1 MNGNA
6 TKNMTHLGQNN
17 IKKEVENNDLL
28 MLQDKQS
35 SVASTKKTIVS
46 AVNTLAAFIEKGSVP
61 LYNYIMIVFAV
72 VMILGVIGNLAIYLY
87 PSLDWDNSVEIANPI
102 IEYLSM
108 VDVLE
113 IGMRSESDIIHTRN
127 YETHLSQLNTTQIG
141 QYLNKANYSDQMSQ
155 TFKDAEIF
163 LRKVLSILFD
173 TSSSTLA
180 AEINSKF
187 ETMIP
192 ITNTGQST
200 ITNPADHLPKQ
211 TLAYREIQMIAVSDY
226 NYLRNHR
233 VFDYLLVPFFNTEVI
248 QYVKKRLINPWKDM
262 IDASIV
268 QSKEKAKKFGIIC
281 VVCMTPLFIPLYLI
295 FKKRAGLH

>member
-1 MNGNA
+1 MA
-6 TKNMTHLGQNN
+6 HLGQKNL
-17 IKKEVENNDLL
+17 KKEVENNDLL

-61 LYNYIMIVFAV
+61 LYNYILIVFAV
-72 VMILGVIGNLAIYLY
+72 VMVLGVMGNLAIYLY
-87 PSLDWDNSVEIANPI
+87 PSLNWDNSVEIANPI

-108 VDVLE
+108 SDVVE
-113 IGMRSESDIIHTRN
+113 IGMRSESDILHTRN
-127 YETHLSQLNTTQIG
+127 YEAHLSQLNTTQIG

-155 TFKDAEIF
+155 TFKDAEMF
-163 LRKVLSILFD
+163 LRKVLSIMFG

-180 AEINSKF
+180 VEIDSKF

-200 ITNPADHLPKQ
+200 ITNPADHLSKQ
-211 TLAYREIQMIAVSDY
+211 TLAYREIQMIAVCDY

-233 VFDYLLVPFFNTEVI
+233 IFDYLLVPFFNTEVI
-248 QYVKKRLINPWKDM
+248 QYVKKSYINPWKDM
-262 IDASIV
+262 IDASI
-268 QSKEKAKKFGIIC
+268 I
-281 VVCMTPLFIPLYLI
+281 
-295 FKKRAGLH
+295 